1 MSVLA
6 QSNRARARS
15 LSLAVSCS
23 ALGQYFNKSL
33 PLILLYRHERE
44 QYDRYIA
51 TMGTS
56 GASGGG
62 VESTDAGGS
71 ASSSASASAP
81 VASAEGHGGGAS
93 SDEAVAFRPSTV
105 YGAEHVLRFFTNL
118 TAVLGAAT
126 SITSAQVRGIEGG
139 EATSAPLEWVVSER
153 TLRAIQCRALL
164 RHRVE
169 PCCANRTAMPW
180 LTADALCVSGSYP
193 QAAQLQIK
201 LGDFL
206 KFLAK
211 ARTLFRCGR
220 VRAQFMGARRPPTRM
235 CLHHHPHVIT
245 EDRFESSARRCELKP
260 QNAS

>member
-1 MSVLA
+1 MLVDQLA
-6 QSNRARARS
+6 
-15 LSLAVSCS
+15 
-23 ALGQYFNKSL
+23 
-33 PLILLYRHERE
+33 
-44 QYDRYIA
+44 
-51 TMGTS
+51 
-56 GASGGG
+56 
-62 VESTDAGGS
+62 
-71 ASSSASASAP
+71 
-81 VASAEGHGGGAS
+81 
-93 SDEAVAFRPSTV
+93 V
-105 YGAEHVLRFFTNL
+105 YGAEHLLRLFTKL
-118 TAVLGAAT
+118 PAVLGAAT